1 MGPIRM
7 HRSTRRGLNALVL
20 AMLFISLLTLTA
32 SSLEAQTR
40 LGIELGNEP
49 APFALETVDGE
60 LVDLADVIGHRPV
73 LIEFWATWCPKCERL
88 HPKMV
93 AAHKAFGD
101 RVEFYGIAVA
111 MGQKPS
117 SIRKHLKKHPLPF
130 PMLWDADGHAVRQ
143 FMVPVTSYV
152 VILDANG
159 RVAYTGVDSTQDIS
173 GALSRIVG
181 ESQSESESS

>member
-7 HRSTRRGLNALVL
+7 HCSTRSRLQARVFTILI
-20 AMLFISLLTLTA
+20 MSLLSLTA
-32 SSLEAQTR
+32 SSLQAQTR
-40 LGIELGNEP
+40 LGIEIGSVPE
-49 APFALETVDGE
+49 PFALETVDGE
-60 LVDLADVIGHRPV
+60 MVDLADVIGNRPV

-88 HPKMV
+88 HPKME
-93 AAHKAFGD
+93 AAHTEFGD

-117 SIRKHLKKHPLPF
+117 TIRKHLKKHPLPF

-181 ESQSESESS
+181 DSQSKPESS